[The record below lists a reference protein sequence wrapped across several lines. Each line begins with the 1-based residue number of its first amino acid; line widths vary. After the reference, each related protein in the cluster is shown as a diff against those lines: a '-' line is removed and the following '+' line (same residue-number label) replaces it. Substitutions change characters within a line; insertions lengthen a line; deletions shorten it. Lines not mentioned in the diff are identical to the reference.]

1 MEGQVIT
8 PPSVTAPADSI
19 SATFNTLPAPQ
30 VNAQHW
36 VFIGARYG
44 MFNGAQA
51 RVLRIDPAP
60 GPATLLAIGP
70 ASQDVIGG
78 HSGRATVALV
88 IPAPAG
94 GGVVNLTTDNPSI
107 IHLPTN
113 VAIAQGNSTNSF
125 DIATS
130 LSLAFLLEE
139 TCSRPRAA

>member
-1 MEGQVIT
+1 
-8 PPSVTAPADSI
+8 
-19 SATFNTLPAPQ
+19 
-30 VNAQHW
+30 
-36 VFIGARYG
+36 

-60 GPATLLAIGP
+60 GSATLLAIGP

-113 VAIAQGNSTNSF
+113 VAIAQGNSTNRF

-130 LSLAFLLEE
+130 LSLAFLPEE